1 MASGN
6 FISSTGTNANLYVV
20 WSSTTN
26 VAANTSSVTAVVYL
40 RSYTM
45 RFTAL
50 ANSYI
55 SINGNQLKFNG
66 KAINKSSSSL
76 TDTELARHTVTVAHN
91 SDGTKSITI
100 TANLDFNGT
109 VSGKY
114 IDDITASKSIT
125 LDTIPRAS
133 GLSVATSVNTG
144 SSLTATISPASTA
157 FTHKIAYIIGN
168 TTMFTSDTIAAGTNT
183 YAKKIEHSW
192 LPSLNNTNM
201 VVRLFTYSGGTHV
214 GTTDKTV
221 AVTVP
226 SNILP
231 NVSALTPT
239 IINGL
244 SAAGSVVATGGYCV
258 EGKSQVKLVAT
269 ATPGDGAKIT
279 SYEFSGQNI
288 SGNATTL
295 TSTSATVTSGII
307 RSTGSFTYGVI
318 AKDSRP
324 NRVSTQKTTSVT
336 VYPYAP
342 PQITSITA
350 QRCLAN
356 GTIDKNGTYAKV
368 TVTTAYSPVNGANKR
383 VVTLYNSKD
392 TAGTVVLSATN
403 TNNTYTGV
411 YGSGFATG
419 TNYTIRAVITDSYHT
434 STTTGTAIEK
444 SVVLGV
450 AERTLN
456 IAKYGNGLAVGGL
469 STVTSSTANGLFEC
483 NWDASFTDNVSID
496 GLLNCKGVIQTK
508 GMPLI
513 PRNADFNTY
522 ITPGTY
528 LINSNAV
535 AETVLNRPTAE
546 SGVLIVYHCA
556 GDKYDGYPWSYVN
569 QEYTT
574 IGGTTYHRTASTGED
589 ANEWTYGSWGM
600 KSGRILS
607 SLGDTGY
614 QKLPTGLII
623 AWGNYTISHTA
634 TTSVTATVTFPITFP
649 NNIVYAGGQNATRAF
664 HRVEVYPNESRSGA
678 TIYLSHSTGVA
689 LASGYQSLCKYFIIG
704 Y

>member
-1 MASGN
+1 
-6 FISSTGTNANLYVV
+6 
-20 WSSTTN
+20 
-26 VAANTSSVTAVVYL
+26 
-40 RSYTM
+40 
-45 RFTAL
+45 
-50 ANSYI
+50 
-55 SINGNQLKFNG
+55 
-66 KAINKSSSSL
+66 
-76 TDTELARHTVTVAHN
+76 
-91 SDGTKSITI
+91 
-100 TANLDFNGT
+100 
-109 VSGKY
+109 
-114 IDDITASKSIT
+114 
-125 LDTIPRAS
+125 
-133 GLSVATSVNTG
+133 
-144 SSLTATISPASTA
+144 
-157 FTHKIAYIIGN
+157 
-168 TTMFTSDTIAAGTNT
+168 
-183 YAKKIEHSW
+183 
-192 LPSLNNTNM
+192 
-201 VVRLFTYSGGTHV
+201 
-214 GTTDKTV
+214 
-221 AVTVP
+221 
-226 SNILP
+226 
-231 NVSALTPT
+231 
-239 IINGL
+239 
-244 SAAGSVVATGGYCV
+244 
-258 EGKSQVKLVAT
+258 
-269 ATPGDGAKIT
+269 
-279 SYEFSGQNI
+279 
-288 SGNATTL
+288 
-295 TSTSATVTSGII
+295 
-307 RSTGSFTYGVI
+307 
-318 AKDSRP
+318 
-324 NRVSTQKTTSVT
+324 VSTQKTTSVT

-392 TAGTVVLSATN
+392 TVGTVVLSATN

-678 TIYLSHSTGVA
+678 TIYLSHSTGVT

>member
-55 SINGNQLKFNG
+55 TINGNQLNFNG
-66 KAINKSSSSL
+66 KVINKSSSSL

-91 SDGTKSITI
+91 SDGAKSITI
-100 TANLDFNGT
+100 TANLDFDGT

-114 IDDITASKSIT
+114 IDDITASKTVS

-133 GLSVATSVNTG
+133 GLSVTTSVNTG
-144 SSLTATISPASTA
+144 SNLTATISPASTA

-168 TTMFTSDTIAAGTNT
+168 TTMFTSGTIAAGTNIYT
-183 YAKKIEHSW
+183 YLIPDSW
-192 LPSLNNTNM
+192 LPSLNSTSM
-201 VVRLFTYSGGTHV
+201 VVRLYTYSGTTHV
-214 GTTDKTV
+214 GTTDKS
-221 AVTVP
+221 VTVSVP
-226 SNILP
+226 TNIIP
-231 NVSALTPT
+231 TVSALAPT
-239 IINGL
+239 VINGL
-244 SAAGSVVATGGYCV
+244 SADGKVVSTGGQCV

-269 ATPGDGAKIT
+269 AKAGNGSTLA
-279 SYEFSGQNI
+279 SYEFSGPNI
-288 SGNATTL
+288 YGSATTFV
-295 TSTSATVTSGII
+295 STSNTVTSSVVKSAGVA
-307 RSTGSFTYGVI
+307 TYGVI
-318 AKDSRP
+318 AKDARP
-324 NRVSTQKTTSVT
+324 NRASVQKTAQVT

-368 TVTTAYSPVNGANKR
+368 TITTAYSPVNGANKR

-392 TAGTVVLSATN
+392 ASGTVVLAATN

-411 YGSGFATG
+411 YGSNFATG

-444 SVVLGV
+444 SVTLGV

-469 STVTSSTANGLFEC
+469 STVTSSTASGLFEC

-496 GLLNCKGVIQTK
+496 GLLNCKGVVQTK

-528 LINSNAV
+528 LINSNAI

-574 IGGTTYHRTASTGED
+574 IGGTTYHRTASTGDD

-607 SLGDTGY
+607 SLGSTGY

-623 AWGNYTISHTA
+623 AWGETTITHPNSTYA
-634 TTSVTATVTFPITFP
+634 TATVTFPITFP
-649 NNIVYAGGQNATRAF
+649 NNIVMSVGYNATRAF
-664 HRVEVYPNESRSGA
+664 HCVELFPNTSMSGG
-678 TIYLSHSTGVA
+678 TIYLSTNSGSS
-689 LASGYQSLCKYFIIG
+689 LGQDSASSCRYFVVGY
-704 Y
+704 

>member
-1 MASGN
+1 
-6 FISSTGTNANLYVV
+6 
-20 WSSTTN
+20 
-26 VAANTSSVTAVVYL
+26 
-40 RSYTM
+40 M

-50 ANSYI
+50 SNSYI

-109 VSGKY
+109 VSGTY
-114 IDDITASKSIT
+114 LDDITASKT
-125 LDTIPRAS
+125 VALDTIPRAS
-133 GLSVATSVNTG
+133 GLSVASSVSTG
-144 SSLTATISPASTA
+144 SNLGATISPANSA

-168 TTMFTSDTIAAGTNT
+168 TTMFTSPTIAAGTNT
-183 YAKKIEHSW
+183 YSKTIEHSW
-192 LPSLNNTNM
+192 LPSLNSTNM
-201 VVRLFTYSGGTHV
+201 VVRLYTYSGSTHI

-221 AVTVP
+221 AVSVP
-226 SNILP
+226 DNIRP

-244 SAAGSVVATGGYCV
+244 STTGSVVSTGGYCV

-269 ATPGDGAKIT
+269 ATPGNGSTLT

-295 TSTSATVTSGII
+295 TSTSATVTSSII

-324 NRVSTQKTTSVT
+324 NRASTQKTTSVT

-350 QRCLAN
+350 QRCLAD

-392 TAGTVVLSATN
+392 TSGTVVLSATN

-419 TNYTIRAVITDSYHT
+419 TNYTIRAVITDSYYT
-434 STTTGTAIEK
+434 STTAGTAIEK
-444 SVVLGV
+444 SVTLSV

-469 STVTSSTANGLFEC
+469 STVTSPTANGLFEC

-496 GLLNCKGVIQTK
+496 GVLNCKGAIQTK
-508 GMPLI
+508 GMQLI
-513 PRNADFNTY
+513 PRNADFNSY

-535 AETVLNRPTAE
+535 VETISNRPTGE

-574 IGGTTYHRTASTGED
+574 IGGSTYHRTASTGEN
-589 ANEWTYGSWGM
+589 ANEWTYGSWGL
-600 KSGRILS
+600 KSGRFLS
-607 SLGDTGY
+607 SLGGAGY

-623 AWGNYTISHTA
+623 AWGEFTISHPTA
-634 TTSVTATVTFPITFP
+634 ASASATVTFPITFP
-649 NNIVYAGGQNATRAF
+649 NNIVTAVGYNATRAF
-664 HRVEVYPNESRSGA
+664 HSVELFPNTSRSGG
-678 TIYLSHSTGVA
+678 TIYLSINNGTSLTQGS
-689 LASGYQSLCKYFIIG
+689 ASSCRYFVVGY
-704 Y
+704 